1 MRTRALQ
8 AGDIVLLIDRRQRR
22 YQVTLQPGK
31 VQDLRGRLSH
41 DDLIGQEDGTS
52 VRTSAGERFLALR
65 PTLAD
70 YVLEMP
76 RGATIIYPKDLG
88 RILVVAD
95 IYPGATV
102 VEAGTGSGSLT
113 MALLRAVGSGGR
125 VFTYDMREDFQKR
138 ALRNIEAFMGPQD
151 HLIARI
157 HDVYEGIPDAP
168 AERVILDL
176 PEPWRVV
183 EHAAAALRPGG
194 IFASYVPTVP
204 QAHRT
209 AEALRASGAF
219 ALIETT
225 ETLVRE
231 WNLEG
236 QSVRPAHRMVAH
248 TGFITV
254 ARRVQAK
261 G

>member
-1 MRTRALQ
+1 MRTGPLQ
-8 AGDIVLLIDRRQRR
+8 AGDLVLLIDRRRR
-22 YQVTLQPGK
+22 SYPITLQAGK
-31 VQDLRGRLSH
+31 VQDLRGRLAH
-41 DDLIGQEDGTS
+41 DDLIGRDEGTF
-52 VRTSAGERFLALR
+52 VRTSAGERFLAVR

-76 RGATIIYPKDLG
+76 RGATIVYPKDLAQ
-88 RILVVAD
+88 ILMAAD
-95 IYPGATV
+95 VYPGATV

-113 MALLRAVGSGGR
+113 MALLRAVGPQGK
-125 VFTYDMREDFQKR
+125 VFTYDVRADFQRR
-138 ALRNIEAFMGPQD
+138 ALRNVEAFLGPQD
-151 HLIARI
+151 RLVARI

-168 AERVILDL
+168 AERIILDL

-183 EHAAAALRPGG
+183 EHAAATLPAGG
-194 IFASYVPTVP
+194 IFASYVPTVL

-209 AEALRASGAF
+209 SEALRASGAF

-225 ETLVRE
+225 ETLVRP

-236 QSVRPAHRMVAH
+236 QSVRPVHRMVAH
-248 TGFITV
+248 TGFVTV
-254 ARRVQAK
+254 ARRVA